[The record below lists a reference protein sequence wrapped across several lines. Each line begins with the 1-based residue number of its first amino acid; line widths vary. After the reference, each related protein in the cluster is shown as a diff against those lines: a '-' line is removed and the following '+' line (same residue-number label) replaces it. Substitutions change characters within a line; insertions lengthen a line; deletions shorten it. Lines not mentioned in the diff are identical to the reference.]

1 MSSWRKS
8 PTDMKADRI
17 LLAALPLSALIL
29 EILPCGAVLNFAVQ
43 AEDGT
48 IETLRQTFSY
58 FDLRPFG
65 YANFAPLITAV
76 LTCVILLLAAVHLFT
91 GKLRRA
97 VGICSGIAFV
107 ISLLPLC
114 FGISYF
120 SVVGALISALLLAQT
135 LAALLKRAKE

>member
-1 MSSWRKS
+1 MWSWRKS
-8 PTDMKADRI
+8 PIEMKAYRI

-29 EILPCGAVLNFAVQ
+29 EILPCGAVLNFATQ

-48 IETLRQTFSY
+48 IETTRQTFSY
-58 FDLRPFG
+58 FDPTPFG

-97 VGICSGIAFV
+97 VGICSGIAFAV
-107 ISLLPLC
+107 SLLPLC
-114 FGISYF
+114 FGISFF
-120 SVVGALISALLLAQT
+120 SVVGAFISALLLAQT
-135 LAALLKRAKE
+135 LAALLKRTKE